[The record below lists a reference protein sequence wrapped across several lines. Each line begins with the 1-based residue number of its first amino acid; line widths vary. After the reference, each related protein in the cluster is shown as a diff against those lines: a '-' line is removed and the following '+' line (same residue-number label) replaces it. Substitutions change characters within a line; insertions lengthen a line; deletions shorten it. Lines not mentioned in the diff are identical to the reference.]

1 MIYKD
6 EVAKSEVPQVPTTL
20 LADLLRIGGT
30 NDYGEPKLQIVHG
43 TQATWFRAGKERLK
57 YPVRMKHKRIV
68 AWNIVDPITG
78 EKWNIQGAKFPVM
91 PEKYLVTPVFE
102 NREIGYPGWILE
114 EWWPPEVVCPGWEAA
129 RWEMMPDGKKLD
141 LLGPEPV
148 RGQFR
153 FLLYLDDGNEENPT
167 PLELNDH
174 RIVEI
179 VERAVYLR
187 QKQSGADGWRGI
199 QSVEKAKQLQ
209 EIIQKDR
216 DRVTEEEER
225 EFENFLKDIISDGY
239 AAKMRAAYLS

>member
-1 MIYKD
+1 MRH
-6 EVAKSEVPQVPTTL
+6 EEASQAEAPTIPANV

-30 NDYGEPKLQIVHG
+30 NDYGEPKLRLVWGG
-43 TQATWFRAGKERLK
+43 THQWFRADKWRLA
-57 YPVRMKHKRIV
+57 YPIARKLRRLA
-68 AWNIVDPITG
+68 AWNITYLPTG
-78 EKWNIQGAKFPVM
+78 RKFNLPAGPQPVFSAQ
-91 PEKYLVTPVFE
+91 YLVAPVWE
-102 NREIGYPGWILE
+102 DREIGYPGWILE